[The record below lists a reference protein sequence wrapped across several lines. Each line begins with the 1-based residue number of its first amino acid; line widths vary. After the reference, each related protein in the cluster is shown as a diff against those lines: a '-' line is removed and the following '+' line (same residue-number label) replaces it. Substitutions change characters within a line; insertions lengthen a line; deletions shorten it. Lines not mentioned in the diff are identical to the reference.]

1 MSAAKLA
8 PPVAAGRILVAD
20 DNREIAD
27 LLAELLESLGYAV
40 DARYDG
46 AAVRAVVEATL
57 PRCAILDISMPDEDG
72 CALARWIRARPDGG
86 AIRLIALTG
95 HTAPEDCAN
104 ILAAGFDVVLP
115 KPFDLEHLEA
125 ALQGATPQ
133 SSSPQSSSPK

>member
-20 DNREIAD
+20 DNHEIAD

-40 DARYDG
+40 DARYD
-46 AAVRAVVEATL
+46 AAQARAVVEATL
-57 PRCAILDISMPDEDG
+57 PQCAILDISMPDEDG

-95 HTAPEDCAN
+95 HTAPEDCAT

-115 KPFDLEHLEA
+115 KPFDLAHLEA
-125 ALQGATPQ
+125 ALHGAAPQ
-133 SSSPQSSSPK
+133 SSRVK

>member
-1 MSAAKLA
+1 MSAAQLA

-46 AAVRAVVEATL
+46 AQARAVLEAAL
-57 PRCAILDISMPDEDG
+57 PACAILDISMPDEDG

-95 HTAPEDCAN
+95 HTAPEDCTS

-115 KPFDLEHLEA
+115 KPFDLDQLEA
-125 ALQGATPQ
+125 ALHGAHPR
-133 SSSPQSSSPK
+133 SGGPR